1 MTGVLTFLDLE
12 SPLLSSSSSLPGPGD
27 ALDISLMGNNNSR
40 ELSKFERKD
49 VWAMKWASDNPE
61 LLAIMEKTRMYILR
75 GLEPEEPIV
84 SSGYICSFQVKQ
96 EKHCRLYKTDPEK
109 EYTYNK
115 QQKDDKI
122 LASKARNIF
131 RIWECYMRWQL
142 LFCAEHISEV
152 EIVLHLCTFS
162 SHRW

>member
-12 SPLLSSSSSLPGPGD
+12 SPLLSSSSSLPGLGD

-61 LLAIMEKTRMYILR
+61 MLAIMEKTRMYVLR
-75 GLEPEEPIV
+75 GLEPEEPIL

-96 EKHCRLYKTDPEK
+96 GEHYKICTTDPDL
-109 EYTYNK
+109 YNRSYLPAHLIHSITSHELYFFSG
-115 QQKDDKI
+115 I
-122 LASKARNIF
+122 LWGIY
-131 RIWECYMRWQL
+131 IE
-142 LFCAEHISEV
+142 
-152 EIVLHLCTFS
+152 
-162 SHRW
+162 

>member
-12 SPLLSSSSSLPGPGD
+12 SPLLSSSNSLPGPGD

-61 LLAIMEKTRMYILR
+61 MLAIMEKTRMYILR
-75 GLEPEEPIV
+75 GLEPEEPIL

-96 EKHCRLYKTDPEK
+96 VEHYKICTTDPDE
-109 EYTYNK
+109 E
-115 QQKDDKI
+115 
-122 LASKARNIF
+122 NI
-131 RIWECYMRWQL
+131 
-142 LFCAEHISEV
+142 
-152 EIVLHLCTFS
+152 
-162 SHRW
+162 

>member
-27 ALDISLMGNNNSR
+27 ALDISLIGNNTSR

-61 LLAIMEKTRMYILR
+61 LLAIMEKTRMYVLR
-75 GLEPEEPIV
+75 GLEPEEPIL

-96 EKHCRLYKTDPEK
+96 REHYKIYTTDAVK
-109 EYTYNK
+109 EDTYNN
-115 QQKDDKI
+115 QQNDDKI
-122 LASKARNIF
+122 LALRPITYSKNGSIL
-131 RIWECYMRWQL
+131 CSY
-142 LFCAEHISEV
+142 
-152 EIVLHLCTFS
+152 VLVTFLN
-162 SHRW
+162 